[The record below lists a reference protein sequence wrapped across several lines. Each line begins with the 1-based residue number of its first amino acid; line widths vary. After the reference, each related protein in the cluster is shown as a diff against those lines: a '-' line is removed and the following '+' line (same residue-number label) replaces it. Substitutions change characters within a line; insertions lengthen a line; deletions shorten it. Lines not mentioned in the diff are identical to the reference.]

1 VSLAWAVIIIAAAAG
16 VAVTAMLLV
25 RRNAP
30 EGSYFA
36 DGDRAA
42 GVFGVIATG
51 FSVLL
56 GLIVFLAF
64 ESYDQSRT
72 GAETEARLVAQQFE
86 TAQFLPVA
94 VRDRLGHQ
102 LVCYARFVVYEWPRL
117 ESANDNKVDTANP
130 WGLALFKTL
139 KVTHPRSVTEQ
150 TAYDKWLDRTADR
163 EDARND
169 RIHGAVGVIP
179 GTLWVVLFFI
189 TGAIFVF
196 MLFFADSAERAATQ
210 ALMMGSVIAVIT
222 ATLLLIRFLDD
233 PFRDGFGG
241 LKPVAMERTLSILNA
256 ERRVVGDRGPLPC
269 DSDGGPL
276 RASLAR

>member
-1 VSLAWAVIIIAAAAG
+1 MSLAWAVIIVVAAAG
-16 VAVTAMLLV
+16 VAVAAMLSV
-25 RRNAP
+25 RRRAP

-94 VRDRLGHQ
+94 VRSKLGGE
-102 LVCYARFVVYEWPRL
+102 LVCYARFVVNDWSQL
-117 ESANDNKVDTANP
+117 QSASDDTVDTLNP
-130 WGLALFKTL
+130 WPGALFRTL
-139 KVTHPRSVTEQ
+139 KVTHPKSVEEQ

-163 EDARND
+163 EIARND

-179 GTLWVVLFFI
+179 GTLWLVLFFI
-189 TGAIFVF
+189 TAAIFVF

-210 ALMMGSVIAVIT
+210 ALLMGAVIAVIT

-233 PFRDGFGG
+233 PFREGFGG
-241 LKPVAMERTLSILNA
+241 LKPVAMERTLGILDQ
-256 ERRVVGDRGPLPC
+256 ERRTVGDRGALPC
-269 DSDGGPL
+269 DSGGKPL
-276 RASLAR
+276 RAGVAR